1 MAMAY
6 AEDLA
11 YIHDVGFGGFATQ
24 AAPGLL
30 DILHRSGL
38 TQGLVVDLGCG
49 SGIWARELHRAGY
62 DVLGIDISA
71 AMIDL
76 ARKRV
81 PEARFRQESFL
92 KARLPPCVA
101 VTSIG
106 ECLSYLFDQHNSTKE
121 LGRLFGRIFDALRR
135 GGVLVF
141 DILEPGQIRGREPRR
156 SHYREGQDWAVLV
169 QVEEDP
175 EQHLLTRRITSFRKV
190 GAFYRRSAEVHRVRL
205 YRSAELA
212 EELGRIGFRVR
223 RMRGY
228 EAFRFRRGH
237 LALVAR
243 KP

>member
-62 DVLGIDISA
+62 EVLGIDISA

-81 PEARFRQESFL
+81 PEARFRKESFL
-92 KARLPPCVA
+92 KAKLPPCVA

-106 ECLSYLFDQHNSTKE
+106 ECLNYLFDQHNSTKE
-121 LGRLFGRIFDALRR
+121 LGRLFRRVFDALHR

-141 DILEPGQIRGREPRR
+141 DLLEPGQIRGREPRR

-190 GAFYRRSAEVHRVRL
+190 GALYRRSAEVHRVRL
-205 YRSAELA
+205 YQSAELA

-223 RMRGY
+223 RVRGY
-228 EAFRFRRGH
+228 GAFRFRRGH